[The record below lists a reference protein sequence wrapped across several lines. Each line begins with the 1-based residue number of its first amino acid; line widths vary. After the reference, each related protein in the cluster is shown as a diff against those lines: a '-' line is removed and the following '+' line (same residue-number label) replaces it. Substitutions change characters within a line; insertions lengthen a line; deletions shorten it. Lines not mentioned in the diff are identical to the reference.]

1 MYAIEATWIVA
12 ATILPLALLLAF
24 RMARRSAADVGLRG
38 SALSFK
44 PLFEAASRK
53 LSVIIPVRNDQA
65 KLLQT
70 LEEILRYLSS
80 REQQQVGFTWEVL
93 VVDAGPSDSPR
104 SCYQHFVSKFSSD
117 KVRIICLP
125 QRLGQGA
132 SVREGM
138 LEARGELLLMANA
151 EGSTPIA
158 DVECLEG
165 QLQMHITRPQAH
177 LQLRRPPNSP
187 GTRLGV
193 PPDLGVVVGT
203 SGPVS
208 RGKATWLQ
216 KAMRFGL
223 WRSLFLEEYAPGRT
237 DFRREQEAYN
247 HAAQTA
253 GGAALMAGHDHSSY
267 MAGYDAAERLG
278 GFSNAPRMGQR
289 APAVR
294 SPALPV
300 ASPCTSGCRFTLYT
314 RAAARILFPK
324 QHVMGASFEVEL
336 LYLASRLS
344 VP

>member
-1 MYAIEATWIVA
+1 MTTPAVLSLGMLEC
-12 ATILPLALLLAF
+12 LF
-24 RMARRSAADVGLRG
+24 RS
-38 SALSFK
+38 
-44 PLFEAASRK
+44 
-53 LSVIIPVRNDQA
+53 
-65 KLLQT
+65 
-70 LEEILRYLSS
+70 
-80 REQQQVGFTWEVL
+80 
-93 VVDAGPSDSPR
+93 
-104 SCYQHFVSKFSSD
+104 FVSKFSSD
-117 KVRIICLP
+117 K
-125 QRLGQGA
+125 GA

-223 WRSLFLEEYAPGRT
+223 WRSLVRPPAPPGVHMQFLEEYAPGRT

-253 GGAALMAGHDHSSY
+253 GYDRASYMTGYQHAVCMGAHVNAPGRPDMVWNRGAALMAGHDHSSY